1 MVEVG
6 EVAHEEFGLD
16 MESMVVVELA
26 TPAHGAAY
34 SAARGDE
41 LGNRPMCREATAP
54 NQQ

>member
-6 EVAHEEFGLD
+6 EVALVEAGEVAQEMN
-16 MESMVVVELA
+16 MESMVPVGLA
-26 TPAHGAAY
+26 APSHGAVY

-41 LGNRPMCREATAP
+41 ATAP